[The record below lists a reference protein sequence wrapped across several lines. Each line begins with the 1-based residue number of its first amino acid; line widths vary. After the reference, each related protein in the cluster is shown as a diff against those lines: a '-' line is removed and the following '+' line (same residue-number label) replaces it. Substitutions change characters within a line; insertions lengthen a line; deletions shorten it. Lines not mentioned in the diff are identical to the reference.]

1 MAERARLKRDLTN
14 RRFLAC
20 YNGRMAT
27 ILLVEDEAILSDT
40 LRYNLEREGY
50 TVLTASDGVHG
61 LELARR
67 KQPDLLILDVML
79 PQLDGFSVC
88 RILRNES
95 DIPIM
100 MLTARQDEIDRIA
113 GLELGAD
120 DYVVKP
126 FSLGELLARVRR
138 ILWRGRREEEALQRE
153 VLTAADLKVDLGSRR
168 VWRGAHETGLSAKE
182 FDLLVCLMR
191 NRGLALS
198 RDLLLERVWGYDFLG
213 DSRTVDVHVRW
224 LREKIEPDP
233 SQPVFIHTV
242 RGTGYRFE
250 APAQA
255 DADVRAALPHASN
268 EAMR

>member
-1 MAERARLKRDLTN
+1 
-14 RRFLAC
+14 
-20 YNGRMAT
+20 MAT
-27 ILLVEDEAILSDT
+27 ILLVEDEQILADT

-50 TVLTASDGVHG
+50 TVLTANDGVQG
-61 LELARR
+61 LELARQ

-79 PQLDGFSVC
+79 PHLDGFSVC
-88 RILRNES
+88 RILRGES
-95 DIPIM
+95 DVPII
-100 MLTARQDEIDRIA
+100 MLTARQDEIERIA

-138 ILWRGRREEEALQRE
+138 ILWRGRREEESMQRE
-153 VLTAADLKVDLGSRR
+153 VLQAGELKVDTGSRR
-168 VWRGAHETGLSAKE
+168 VWRGQQETGLSAKE

-250 APAQA
+250 VPNAQA
-255 DADVRAALPHASN
+255 EPKVSSAKVNR
-268 EAMR
+268 

>member
-1 MAERARLKRDLTN
+1 
-14 RRFLAC
+14 
-20 YNGRMAT
+20 MAT
-27 ILLVEDEAILSDT
+27 ILLVEDETILANT
-40 LRYNLEREGY
+40 LRYNFEHEGY
-50 TVLTASDGVHG
+50 TVLVAADGVQA
-61 LELARR
+61 LELARQ

-79 PQLDGFSVC
+79 PRLDGFSVC
-88 RILRNES
+88 RILRSES
-95 DIPIM
+95 DVPII

-126 FSLGELLARVRR
+126 FSLGELLARTRA
-138 ILWRGRREEEALQRE
+138 ILRRGRREEEARQRE
-153 VLTAADLKVDLGSRR
+153 VLQAAELKVDTGSRR
-168 VWRGAHETGLSAKE
+168 VWRGTQEIALSAKE

-250 APAQA
+250 APSDG
-255 DADVRAALPHASN
+255 DAGRDAPAK
-268 EAMR
+268 